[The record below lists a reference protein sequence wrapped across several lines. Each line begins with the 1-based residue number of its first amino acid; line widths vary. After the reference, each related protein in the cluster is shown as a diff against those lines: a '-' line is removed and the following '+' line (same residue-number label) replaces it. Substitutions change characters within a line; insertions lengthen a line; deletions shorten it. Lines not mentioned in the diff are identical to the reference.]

1 MSIPS
6 SISISPTVAQGSPSF
21 GSVAPDIT
29 IPASPTDNVFFGG
42 GFDAN
47 NVILAGEGN
56 KIINSRRCSVIQGF
70 ANQISGKYNTHIIG
84 DFVNANADNTF
95 FVGCENFVTM
105 GAITAGGSV
114 NFSNDMT
121 GDANIRIAQGVGSS
135 QSEYDLYIGPAPNS
149 PQACNLHV
157 EGDVVSM
164 GVITAGGSV
173 NFSNDMTGDA
183 NIRIAQG
190 VGSSQ
195 SEYDLYIGPAPNSPQ
210 ACNLHVEGDVVS
222 YYASDKRLKDDI
234 TLIDEPLSKV
244 MSLDAIEFNWNDNQS
259 TYTGH
264 DIGLIAQQVEEVTPE
279 IVETRK
285 DGYKAIKYEKVNAL
299 LVGAIQEQQKK
310 IEFLEKRLESLER
323 RSSRS

>member
-1 MSIPS
+1 MTNHAVTVQAPGATDFNPEAPSDNPLFTNYYAQNNFIGAGVAGEIVDSQRCSI
-6 SISISPTVAQGSPSF
+6 ING
-21 GSVAPDIT
+21 
-29 IPASPTDNVFFGG
+29 
-42 GFDAN
+42 AN
-47 NVILAGEGN
+47 NL
-56 KIINSRRCSVIQGF
+56 
-70 ANQISGKYNTHIIG
+70 ISGKYNAHIIG
-84 DFVNANADNTF
+84 DYMGLTGYTDIQDNSF
-95 FVGCENFVTM
+95 NVGCHNGMVVYGDILSKKRIVSTWNLEV
-105 GAITAGGSV
+105 GPGTAQ
-114 NFSNDMT
+114 FAFIDLKNDM
-121 GDANIRIAQGVGSS
+121 DQDSQVRIAQGVGSS

-157 EGDVVSM
+157 EGDVV
-164 GVITAGGSV
+164 A
-173 NFSNDMTGDA
+173 FS
-183 NIRIAQG
+183 
-190 VGSSQ
+190 S
-195 SEYDLYIGPAPNSPQ
+195 
-210 ACNLHVEGDVVS
+210 
-222 YYASDKRLKDDI
+222 SDKRLKDDI

-264 DIGLIAQQVEEVTPE
+264 DIGLVAQQVEEVAPE

>member
-6 SISISPTVAQGSPSF
+6 SISISPTVVSAFPADADWSSPA
-21 GSVAPDIT
+21 VADNIVPN
-29 IPASPTDNVFFGG
+29 SPTDNIFFGG

-70 ANQISGKYNTHIIG
+70 ANEISGKYNTHIIG
-84 DFVNANADNTF
+84 DFVNADADNTF

-105 GAITAGGSV
+105 AGASIGGGISAG
-114 NFSNDMT
+114 
-121 GDANIRIAQGVGSS
+121 
-135 QSEYDLYIGPAPNS
+135 
-149 PQACNLHV
+149 
-157 EGDVVSM
+157 GDVV
-164 GVITAGGSV
+164 A
-173 NFSNDMTGDA
+173 FS
-183 NIRIAQG
+183 
-190 VGSSQ
+190 S
-195 SEYDLYIGPAPNSPQ
+195 
-210 ACNLHVEGDVVS
+210 
-222 YYASDKRLKDDI
+222 SDKRLKDDI

-264 DIGLIAQQVEEVTPE
+264 DIGLVAQQVEEVAPE

>member
-1 MSIPS
+1 MSSFSTNLPNFTVPNTLTES
-6 SISISPTVAQGSPSF
+6 EFPPEVTQGVKGYSASNSIL
-21 GSVAPDIT
+21 
-29 IPASPTDNVFFGG
+29 GG
-42 GFDAN
+42 RN
-47 NVILAGEGN
+47 N
-56 KIINSRRCSVIQGF
+56 KIEDSRNCSVLNGIS
-70 ANQISGKYNTHIIG
+70 NLISGRYNTHVIG
-84 DFVNANADNTF
+84 NFVVPEEDNSLV
-95 FVGCENFVTM
+95 VGCLNGMKVHGDIQSTYNIISSGRMICNSNLEI
-105 GAITAGGSV
+105 GPGHV
-114 NFSNDMT
+114 NFAYIDLKNNVSE
-121 GDANIRIAQGVGSS
+121 DA
-135 QSEYDLYIGPAPNS
+135 D
-149 PQACNLHV
+149 
-157 EGDVVSM
+157 
-164 GVITAGGSV
+164 
-173 NFSNDMTGDA
+173 
-183 NIRIAQG
+183 IRIAQG

-264 DIGLIAQQVEEVTPE
+264 DIGLVAQQVEQVAPE

-323 RSSRS
+323 RSSHS

>member
-157 EGDVVSM
+157 EGDVVS
-164 GVITAGGSV
+164 
-173 NFSNDMTGDA
+173 
-183 NIRIAQG
+183 
-190 VGSSQ
+190 
-195 SEYDLYIGPAPNSPQ
+195 
-210 ACNLHVEGDVVS
+210 

>member
-1 MSIPS
+1 MSSFSTNLPNFTVPNTLTESEFPPEVTQGIKGYS
-6 SISISPTVAQGSPSF
+6 ASNSIL
-21 GSVAPDIT
+21 
-29 IPASPTDNVFFGG
+29 GG
-42 GFDAN
+42 RN
-47 NVILAGEGN
+47 N
-56 KIINSRRCSVIQGF
+56 KIEDSRNCSVLNGIS
-70 ANQISGKYNTHIIG
+70 NLISGRYNTHVIG
-84 DFVNANADNTF
+84 NFVVPEEDNSLV
-95 FVGCENFVTM
+95 VGCLNGMKVHGDIQSTYNIISSGRMICNSNLEI
-105 GAITAGGSV
+105 GPGHV
-114 NFSNDMT
+114 NFAYIDLQNNVS
-121 GDANIRIAQGVGSS
+121 GDADIRIAQGVGSS
-135 QSEYDLYIGPAPNS
+135 QSEYDLYIGPAP
-149 PQACNLHV
+149 
-157 EGDVVSM
+157 D
-164 GVITAGGSV
+164 
-173 NFSNDMTGDA
+173 
-183 NIRIAQG
+183 
-190 VGSSQ
+190 
-195 SEYDLYIGPAPNSPQ
+195 SPQ

-264 DIGLIAQQVEEVTPE
+264 DIGLIAQQVEQVAPE

>member
-6 SISISPTVAQGSPSF
+6 SISINPTVSPTA
-21 GSVAPDIT
+21 APAATTPVGGDNIV
-29 IPASPTDNVFFGG
+29 PDSPTDNIFFGG

-70 ANQISGKYNTHIIG
+70 ANEISGKYNTHIIG
-84 DFVNANADNTF
+84 DFVNADADNTF

-105 GAITAGGSV
+105 GAVNATGDIISKRRIISDANMEVGPGTAG
-114 NFSNDMT
+114 FAFIDLRNDVSE
-121 GDANIRIAQGVGSS
+121 DADIRIAQGVG
-135 QSEYDLYIGPAPNS
+135 
-149 PQACNLHV
+149 
-157 EGDVVSM
+157 
-164 GVITAGGSV
+164 
-173 NFSNDMTGDA
+173 
-183 NIRIAQG
+183 
-190 VGSSQ
+190 SQ

-222 YYASDKRLKDDI
+222 YFASDKRLKDDI

-259 TYTGH
+259 AYTGH
-264 DIGLIAQQVEEVTPE
+264 DIGLIAQQVEEVAPE

-323 RSSRS
+323 RSSHS

>member
-6 SISISPTVAQGSPSF
+6 SISISPTVTQGSPSF

-105 GAITAGGSV
+105 AGASIGGGISAG
-114 NFSNDMT
+114 
-121 GDANIRIAQGVGSS
+121 
-135 QSEYDLYIGPAPNS
+135 
-149 PQACNLHV
+149 
-157 EGDVVSM
+157 GDVV
-164 GVITAGGSV
+164 A
-173 NFSNDMTGDA
+173 FS
-183 NIRIAQG
+183 
-190 VGSSQ
+190 S
-195 SEYDLYIGPAPNSPQ
+195 
-210 ACNLHVEGDVVS
+210 
-222 YYASDKRLKDDI
+222 SDKRLKDDI

-264 DIGLIAQQVEEVTPE
+264 DIGLVAQQVEEVAPE